1 MEDINFKCIC
11 NSIVKKM
18 KYIVLVL
25 LISLIVSFIYLY
37 VTLDRKYI
45 ATLNV
50 VMPKSNLTEEY
61 SKLILDENIINDIS
75 SEYGI
80 DKENVKS
87 SVTIDNSKKKL
98 FLIGISV
105 KNEEAD
111 VAKSIVTRIANRF
124 IENLNSNYG
133 IENVSITSAN
143 PEVLNTFNNLSVREC
158 IKKSIIFS
166 FISTLSYV
174 ILAIFIEIFFGIMVD
189 KKTIEDI
196 LKKKVIFEISDF
208 NLKSIK
214 SKKMYKEEQFRK
226 LKSRIDFK
234 YLRENKNAILF
245 TSTTSKSGITYVVE
259 NLYESLKESLK
270 VKVVKFDEKC
280 NIEKILDEGKKN
292 GELLL
297 IDSKFLLA
305 SSNIEGILG
314 NIDNLILVEEYYKIN
329 VRKLEEAR
337 EVLEFYN
344 IKNASVVINKKNEID
359 EIIRYREFRKESKTK
374 K

>member
-1 MEDINFKCIC
+1 
-11 NSIVKKM
+11 M

-80 DKENVKS
+80 NKENVKS

-111 VAKSIVTRIANRF
+111 VAKSIVTRIANSF
-124 IENLNSNYG
+124 IENLNSNYE

-166 FISTLSYV
+166 FISTLAYV

-245 TSTTSKSGITYVVE
+245 TSTTSKSGVTYVVE
-259 NLYESLKESLK
+259 NLHESLKESLK

-305 SSNIEGILG
+305 SSHTEGILG
-314 NIDNLILVEEYYKIN
+314 NIDNLILVEEYSKIN

-359 EIIRYREFRKESKTK
+359 EIIRYREFRKESKIK